1 MAVDTR
7 PVNAFTVDLEDWFQ
21 GLTSTNP
28 RVDAWPTFPSRVVP
42 MTTLLLQ
49 LLETHGVKAT
59 FFTLGHVADHHPEL
73 IQTIQAKGHEIGV
86 HGYFHRFVNR
96 LTRDEFASEIDRG
109 LEAIQRVS
117 GATAL
122 GHRAPYFS
130 IDRRTPWALD
140 VLRERGLRYD
150 SSFHPTRNM
159 LYGYPDAKREPQQ
172 VPGGSPFDEFPISTL
187 RLRGQNLPFAGG
199 FYLRTLPYQLVRWSI
214 QRLHREGLP
223 AIIYTHPWELDLAQ
237 PRIQVTAREQIT
249 HFLGRAT
256 LRAKFHRLFT
266 DFRFVPLREL
276 LDTADES
283 SKRSVIPSPHARG

>member
-1 MAVDTR
+1 MAVDAR

-28 RVDAWPTFPSRVVP
+28 LVESWPTFPSRVVA
-42 MTTLLLQ
+42 TTTHLLK
-49 LLETHGVKAT
+49 LLESHRVKAT
-59 FFTLGHVADHHPEL
+59 FFTLGYIADHHPEL
-73 IQTIQAKGHEIGV
+73 IQTIKAQGHEIGI
-86 HGYFHRFVNR
+86 HGYHHRFVNR
-96 LTRDEFASEIDRG
+96 LSRDEFAKEIDLA

-117 GATAL
+117 GLTAF

-130 IDRRTPWALD
+130 IDRGTPWALD

-159 LYGYPDAKREPQQ
+159 LYGYPDAQRAPHR
-172 VPGGSPFDEFPISTL
+172 VPPGSSFVEFPISTL
-187 RLRGQNLPFAGG
+187 RIRGQNLPFAGG
-199 FYLRTLPYQLVRWSI
+199 FYLRTWPYRLVRWSI
-214 QRLHREGLP
+214 RRLQREGLP

-237 PRIQVTAREQIT
+237 PRIAVTPRERVT

-256 LRAKFHRLFT
+256 LRAKLDRLFT

-276 LDTADES
+276 LDPVPEVGVP
-283 SKRSVIPSPHARG
+283 RR